1 MKISKKN
8 REKFQFYNPILTTKF
23 GWTYF
28 RSLISPD
35 FTVRDLDF
43 GFLCVF
49 REGEG
54 IRLLKKFLVWRLR
67 PAAVE
72 KLKGKRRN

>member
-1 MKISKKN
+1 M
-8 REKFQFYNPILTTKF
+8 
-23 GWTYF
+23 G
-28 RSLISPD
+28 
-35 FTVRDLDF
+35 VRDLDF